1 MYRPVPVSAMIQME
15 TASFFN
21 RIERE
26 VDLSNTKFLIRKA
39 AVLGAGVMGAQIAAH
54 LVNANIETLLF
65 ELPGDADNPNSNVV
79 KAIEKLKKQE
89 PAPLSVKAKAI
100 SIQPGNY
107 DDHLELLKDCDLVIE
122 AIAERMD
129 WKHDLYVKVAPF
141 LGEQSIFASN
151 TSGLSINRLAA
162 AFPENL
168 RHRFCGIHF
177 FNPPRYMHLVE
188 LIPCQVS
195 DADMLDALE
204 AFLVTYLGKGVI
216 RAKDTPN
223 FIANR
228 IGVFSLLTTMH
239 HARAFNF
246 GFDLVDALTGAL
258 IGRPKSATFR
268 TADVV
273 GLDTLAHVIN
283 TMRYTLTD
291 DPWHRYFAVPD
302 WLQELIQSGALGEKV
317 KHGVYRKIGSE
328 IHVLDLTTQNY
339 RLAAAEVDDDLKQLL
354 KYSNPVEKFA
364 ALRNSQQPQAQF
376 LWSIFRDVF
385 HYCAVQL
392 ESIADNARDLDLAI
406 RWGFGW
412 NQGPFEI
419 WQAAGWQQIADWIQA
434 DIAAGKAMSDAPL
447 PRWIAVAAANGTQ
460 GAHTVQGSFAPLTGK
475 MQPRSVLPVYRRQL
489 FPDRLIGEDT
499 SYGATIFETDA
510 VRMWHTG
517 DDIAIL
523 SFKSKMHTIGVD
535 VLEGVQQALKE
546 AEKNWRALVIWQ
558 TEPPFSAGAN
568 LQKATEK
575 PKPEAQ
581 SGSAPSS
588 PPSPKSPTAF
598 QQFLKKLRKST
609 QATVLQVARE
619 LDLADVLM
627 AKKLEEV
634 SKMIQQFQQTSQGLR
649 YSMIP
654 TVAAVDGLALGGGCE
669 FVMHCDRAVAT
680 LESYIGLVET
690 GVGLL
695 PAGGGCKEFALRAAQ
710 STKDGDP
717 FSQLKL
723 YFQTV
728 AMAELAKSAEQAK
741 ELGYLRPADVV
752 VMNRFELL
760 HVAKMQAL
768 ALAEAGY
775 RPPLRAREVPVA
787 GNTGIATIQSML
799 VNMREGGFIS
809 EHDYLIGS
817 KVAYV
822 MCGGDLTPGSLVDED
837 WLLELERAAFME
849 LIATEKTQARI
860 EHTLKTGKPIRN

>member
-1 MYRPVPVSAMIQME
+1 MGDKR
-15 TASFFN
+15 
-21 RIERE
+21 
-26 VDLSNTKFLIRKA
+26 FLVRKV

-65 ELPGDADNPNSNVV
+65 ELPADSANPNANVI
-79 KAIEKLKKQE
+79 KAVEKLKKQE
-89 PAPLSVKAKAI
+89 PAPLSIKAKATC
-100 SIQPGNY
+100 IQPANY
-107 DDHLELLKDCDLVIE
+107 DQHLELLKDCDLVIE

-129 WKHDLYVKVAPF
+129 WKRDLYAKVAPY
-141 LGEQSIFASN
+141 LGEHTIFASN
-151 TSGLSINRLAA
+151 TSGLSINQLAE
-162 AFPENL
+162 AFPEAL

-195 DADMLDALE
+195 DAAMLDHLE
-204 AFLVTYLGKGVI
+204 EFLVTYLGKGVI

-239 HARAFNF
+239 HGREFNF
-246 GFDLVDALTGAL
+246 GFDLVDALTGTL

-283 TMRYTLTD
+283 TMRDTLPD
-291 DPWHRYFAVPD
+291 DPWHPYFAVPD
-302 WLQELIQSGALGEKV
+302 WLQGLIQAGALGEKV
-317 KHGVYRKIGSE
+317 KRGVYQKIKNE
-328 IHVLDLTTQNY
+328 IHVFDLAKQTY
-339 RLAAAEVDDDLKQLL
+339 RLSAAEADEDLKRLL
-354 KYSNPVEKFA
+354 KYSSPAEKFA
-364 ALRNSQQPQAQF
+364 ALRNSQQPQMQF
-376 LWSIFRDVF
+376 LWAIFRDLF

-392 ESIADNARDLDLAI
+392 PAIADNARDLDLAV

-419 WQAAGWQQIADWIQA
+419 WQAAGWKQIATWIQE
-434 DIAAGKAMSDAPL
+434 DIAAGKSMSQTPL
-447 PRWIAVAAANGTQ
+447 PQWVMTIVASGAQ
-460 GAHTVQGSFAPLTGK
+460 GVHTPEGSFAPAAGK
-475 MQPRSVLPVYRRQL
+475 IQLRSKLPVYQRQL
-489 FPDRLIGEDT
+489 FPDRLISET
-499 SYGATIFETDA
+499 ASYGETIFETDA

-517 DDIAIL
+517 DRIAIL
-523 SFKSKMHTIGVD
+523 SFKSKMHTIGIE
-535 VLEGVQQALKE
+535 VLEGVQQAIKE
-546 AEKNWRALVIWQ
+546 AEQNWRALVIWQ

-568 LQKATEK
+568 LQKATEH
-575 PKPEAQ
+575 PKSDAK
-581 SGSAPSS
+581 PSS
-588 PPSPKSPTAF
+588 EPPPPPAPPSAF
-598 QQFLKKLRKST
+598 QSLIKKFKKSA

-627 AKKLEEV
+627 AKKLAEV
-634 SKMIQQFQQTSQGLR
+634 NNMIKQFQQTSQALR

-710 STKDGDP
+710 NARDGDP
-717 FSQLKL
+717 FPQLKY

-741 ELGYLRPADVV
+741 ELGYLRLADIV
-752 VMNRFELL
+752 VMHRFELL
-760 HVAKMQAL
+760 YVAKAQAL

-775 RPPLRAREVPVA
+775 RPPLRPREIPVA
-787 GNTGIATIQSML
+787 GDTGIATIQSQL
-799 VNMREGGFIS
+799 VNLREGNFIS
-809 EHDYLIGS
+809 EHDHLIGS
-817 KVAYV
+817 KVAHV

-837 WLLELERAAFME
+837 WFLELERAAFME
-849 LIATEKTQARI
+849 LLATEKTQARI
-860 EHTLKTGKPIRN
+860 EHTLKTGKPLRN